1 MQYSVGQ
8 LLDGRYYLTRS
19 IGSGSFGEV
28 WVAIDKA
35 TDLEVAVKIYLSMDP
50 QGLSDFKKEFQVSF
64 DLNHT
69 NLLHANYLGTTAE
82 DNRAYLVMP
91 LCPDGSASKYIGKA
105 DEFVLWKFIKD
116 VAAGLAYLH
125 EQHPPLIHQDIKPD
139 NILIS
144 KNGDF
149 LITDF
154 GISKQLR
161 STLKKSVGHLNS
173 AGSVSYMGPERFSKQ
188 SMPIKASD
196 IWSLG
201 ATVYE
206 LAVGDLPFC
215 GMGGSMQKKG
225 AHILGFALGDQ
236 LGSFGF
242 GIGDGDIHGLIH
254 FVAGQGGF
262 LVAVGG
268 VLFRHLVPLGD
279 HPGVNRV
286 QVALGQVELLD
297 LHILHPDA
305 VGTGQGIHI
314 GGNGFVDLIALG
326 TVLHVDDVGLGQGAH
341 DGLQLIVGQRVQ
353 TLLGNAS
360 GAQGLVEQLGI
371 GNGPEDV
378 AVHGHVLLVGGQHL
392 GRGDVVEL
400 GGLGE
405 VLHAVDE
412 GQLEVEACFAGGVND
427 LREAHGAGVF
437 IFLHGE
443 DAVDA
448 DEGDQQKDDD
458 NNTAFFHSY

>member
-8 LLDGRYYLTRS
+8 LLDGRYHLTRS

-105 DEFVLWKFIKD
+105 DEFILWKFIKD
-116 VAAGLAYLH
+116 VSAGLAYLH

-201 ATVYE
+201 VTVYE
-206 LAVGDLPFC
+206 MAVGDLPFC

-225 AHILGFALGDQ
+225 ADIPELPDTFSDSLNMVVMSCMAKDTWERPTARQLEDFASRYLNGDSPQ
-236 LGSFGF
+236 ITWTVPTSDSTPAVPLQQTVPVGGNRTPTP
-242 GIGDGDIHGLIH
+242 
-254 FVAGQGGF
+254 VADPN
-262 LVAVGG
+262 LKKTVAVGAAP
-268 VLFRHLVPLGD
+268 V
-279 HPGVNRV
+279 
-286 QVALGQVELLD
+286 VA
-297 LHILHPDA
+297 HHSPDA
-305 VGTGQGIHI
+305 Y
-314 GGNGFVDLIALG
+314 A
-326 TVLHVDDVGLGQGAH
+326 
-341 DGLQLIVGQRVQ
+341 
-353 TLLGNAS
+353 
-360 GAQGLVEQLGI
+360 
-371 GNGPEDV
+371 P
-378 AVHGHVLLVGGQHL
+378 
-392 GRGDVVEL
+392 VVET
-400 GGLGE
+400 GGKKALSVFWWIGAA
-405 VLHAVDE
+405 L
-412 GQLEVEACFAGGVND
+412 AGLATG
-427 LREAHGAGVF
+427 
-437 IFLHGE
+437 FLL
-443 DAVDA
+443 
-448 DEGDQQKDDD
+448 
-458 NNTAFFHSY
+458 NLFM

>member
-225 AHILGFALGDQ
+225 ADIPELPDTFSDLLNMVVMSCMAKETWERPTARQLEDFATKYLNGDSPQ
-236 LGSFGF
+236 ISWTVPATENTPVMPLQQTVPVGNPAQPLRSV
-242 GIGDGDIHGLIH
+242 DSNLKKT
-254 FVAGQGGF
+254 
-262 LVAVGG
+262 VAVGAG
-268 VLFRHLVPLGD
+268 PVSSVQSPVSYAPVIETGTQKNKNLSAFVWVLA
-279 HPGVNRV
+279 
-286 QVALGQVELLD
+286 AL
-297 LHILHPDA
+297 A
-305 VGTGQGIHI
+305 
-314 GGNGFVDLIALG
+314 
-326 TVLHVDDVGLGQGAH
+326 GL
-341 DGLQLIVGQRVQ
+341 
-353 TLLGNAS
+353 AS
-360 GAQGLVEQLGI
+360 G
-371 GNGPEDV
+371 
-378 AVHGHVLLVGGQHL
+378 
-392 GRGDVVEL
+392 
-400 GGLGE
+400 
-405 VLHAVDE
+405 
-412 GQLEVEACFAGGVND
+412 
-427 LREAHGAGVF
+427 F
-437 IFLHGE
+437 ILNMFL
-443 DAVDA
+443 
-448 DEGDQQKDDD
+448 
-458 NNTAFFHSY
+458 